1 MGGASLALASDTTVM
16 SIGGFTGSDPAPTLE
31 QFQAYVAA
39 GDVHYF
45 VEGGGPGGMF
55 GRAGGSGRTGPGR
68 ARERRRRGMPGL
80 GGRGGSGSA
89 ISTWVQETSPRP
101 RSAAARSTT

>member
-45 VEGGGPGGMF
+45 VVGGGPGGGMF
-55 GRAGGSGRTGPGR
+55 GRAGAGRSERRTGRHAGVGR
-68 ARERRRRGMPGL
+68 ARRQQL
-80 GGRGGSGSA
+80 GDQHLGAGALHR
-89 ISTWVQETSPRP
+89 PP

>member
-1 MGGASLALASDTTVM
+1 MAGASLALASDTTVM

-45 VEGGGPGGMF
+45 VVGGGPGGGMF
-55 GRAGGSGRTGPGR
+55 GRAGRAGANGEQAGMAGP
-68 ARERRRRGMPGL
+68 
-80 GGRGGSGSA
+80 GGRGGSSSA
-89 ISTWVQETSPRP
+89 ISSWVQEHFT
-101 RSAAARSTT
+101 STTVGGRTVYDLTRPTT